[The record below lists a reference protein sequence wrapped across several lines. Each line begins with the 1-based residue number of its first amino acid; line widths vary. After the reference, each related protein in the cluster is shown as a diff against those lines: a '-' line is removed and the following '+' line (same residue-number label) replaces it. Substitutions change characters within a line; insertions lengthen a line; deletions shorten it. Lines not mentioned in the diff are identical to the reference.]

1 MTSVEGNLMGDA
13 RNDNLWVDFDGQVKL
28 RFVDSKIT
36 SDYGLLTY
44 CELKQSL
51 GLREMAADVLID

>member
-1 MTSVEGNLMGDA
+1 MGDA